1 MTKKM
6 WDNSNMQEDI
16 EWGNIPVGDM
26 SDEELYKKNWN
37 RVDGGKDMWLK
48 MSDEKKSQR
57 SINISE
63 KKKLNHPTKGKKLPE
78 EWKNNVSNQLKGK
91 AKPTRSE
98 EHAKKFRKPLMSE
111 DGPFA
116 SVAEAQQHFGYKWEG
131 NVRHKIKKAHPGWYW
146 LTQEEYDKL
155 TKK

>member
-16 EWGNIPVGDM
+16 EWGNIPVGNM

-37 RVDGGKDMWLK
+37 RVEGSKNMWLN
-48 MSDEKKSQR
+48 MSDEKKTQR
-57 SINISE
+57 ANSISE
-63 KKKLNHPTKGKKLPE
+63 KKKINHPTKGKQLSAD
-78 EWKNNVSNQLKGK
+78 WKKNVSDSLKGHTK
-91 AKPTRSE
+91 SNTTNMNKI
-98 EHAKKFRKPLMSE
+98 KKKPLMSE

-116 SVAEAQQHFGYKWEG
+116 SVADAQQHFGYKWEG
-131 NVRHKIKKAHPGWYW
+131 NVRHKIKKSHPGWYW
-146 LTQEEYDKL
+146 LTQEEYIRL